1 MNRMKKT
8 NLESTDNASSD
19 SRLIVRAI
27 KIMETV
33 SLSPAPVGVNQI
45 GKLTGIHP
53 TTVFRIA
60 RTLCKY
66 GWLIQDADSKY
77 SIGMS
82 VYSVGCQFNMIND
95 LKEISFWTMQKL
107 SDLTKQ
113 PVNLMVRQ
121 DNMSFQ
127 IQQTHSKNV
136 FGSMTIAGSKIP
148 LYLTA
153 CGKVLMSGLA
163 DTLLELVV
171 DSFDY
176 HQYTSTTIR
185 DRYELL
191 EQIKIVRETGVA
203 RDNQESQW
211 GTCCVAVPV
220 YDELGAIIAALSV
233 STVIDYQKYQDEY
246 VVTLKKSSQKI
257 IADLIAYRKERGFIS
272 AVLQPPGMNDRRV

>member
-1 MNRMKKT
+1 VGKT
-8 NLESTDNASSD
+8 TAETNDNTSD

-27 KIMETV
+27 MIVEAV
-33 SLSPAPVGVNQI
+33 SLSQEPLGVHQI

-66 GWLIQDADSKY
+66 GWLIQNEDSKY
-77 SIGMS
+77 NIGMS
-82 VYSVGCQFNMIND
+82 AYSVGCQFNLIND
-95 LKEISFWTMQKL
+95 LKEVAVYTMQKL
-107 SDLTKQ
+107 SDSTKQ

-127 IQQTHSKNV
+127 VLQTHSKNV

-153 CGKVLMSGLA
+153 CGKILLSGLT
-163 DTLLELVV
+163 DTLLGLIAE
-171 DSFDY
+171 SFDY
-176 HQYTSTTIR
+176 NQYTPTTIR
-185 DRYELL
+185 DRFELL

-203 RDNQESQW
+203 KDNQESQW
-211 GTCCVAVPV
+211 GTCCVAVPIC
-220 YDELGAIIAALSV
+220 DESGAIIAGLSV

-246 VVTLKKSSQKI
+246 IAELQKSSQKI
-257 IADLIAYRKERGFIS
+257 TKDLIAYRKERGYLTVRGEIDS
-272 AVLQPPGMNDRRV
+272 R

>member
-1 MNRMKKT
+1 MKKT
-8 NLESTDNASSD
+8 NLESNDNTPD

-27 KIMETV
+27 MIMETV
-33 SLSPAPVGVNQI
+33 SLCQAPVGVNQI
-45 GKLTGIHP
+45 GKLTGLHP

-66 GWLIQDADSKY
+66 GWLVQDADTKY
-77 SIGMS
+77 SLGMS
-82 VYSVGCQFNMIND
+82 VYSVGCQFNLIND
-95 LKEISFWTMQKL
+95 LKEIAVYTMQKL
-107 SDLTKQ
+107 SDSTKQ

-136 FGSMTIAGSKIP
+136 FGTMTIAGSKIP
-148 LYLTA
+148 LYLSA
-153 CGKVLMSGLA
+153 CGKVLMSGLT
-163 DTLLELVV
+163 DTQLGLIV

-176 HQYTSTTIR
+176 HQYTATTIR

-203 RDNQESQW
+203 KDNQEFQW

-220 YDELGAIIAALSV
+220 YDEWGAIIAGLSV
-233 STVIDYQKYQDEY
+233 SSVIDYQKYQDEY
-246 VVTLKKSSQKI
+246 FVALKKASQKI
-257 IADLIAYRKERGFIS
+257 TEDLIAYRKERGFIS
-272 AVLQPPGMNDRRV
+272 AVLQPSRYK